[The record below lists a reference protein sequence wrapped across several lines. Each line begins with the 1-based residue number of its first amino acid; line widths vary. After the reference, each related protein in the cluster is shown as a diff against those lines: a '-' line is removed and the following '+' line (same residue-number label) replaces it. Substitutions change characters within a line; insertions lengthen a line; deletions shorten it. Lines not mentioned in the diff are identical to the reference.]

1 MNTKVMQYTCKV
13 IETKEEM
20 MAMTSLLRQLNT
32 SLTDEYIDECLDDM
46 IAHGYRMAVVHD
58 GDQCVGLSGIWVTT
72 KFYSG
77 KYLEMD
83 NVVVDEAFRSKGI
96 GSVLSEFVTELAR
109 REGCVTLMLDA
120 WLTNE
125 KAHEFYERQGFVK
138 RGFHFLKSL

>member
-1 MNTKVMQYTCKV
+1 MNTNVMQYTCKI

-20 MAMTSLLRQLNT
+20 MRLLPLLRQLNA
-32 SLTDEYIDECLDDM
+32 SLTGEYVSMCLDDM
-46 IAHGYRMAVVHD
+46 IAHGYRMAVVYD
-58 GDQCVGLSGIWVTT
+58 GDQSVGLSGIWVTT

-83 NVVVDEAFRSKGI
+83 NVVVDEAYRSRGI
-96 GSVLSEFVTELAR
+96 GTVLSEFVTQLAR
-109 REGCVTLMLDA
+109 TEGCVTIMLDA

-125 KAHEFYERQGFVK
+125 KAHTFYERQGFVK